1 MEKLKVTKEVFE
13 SLEVAKVFNSTE
25 NIIKEHIKC
34 DNDWEYGC
42 KGING
47 MDIFDLCKALFVGY
61 ELEKTPEEKI
71 LESYKKAVELL
82 DTKSTLLPE
91 GYMEGTKD
99 CTEFILDTLGIKI
112 KGINE

>member
-1 MEKLKVTKEVFE
+1 MEKLKVKKEVFE
-13 SLEVAKVFNSTE
+13 SLNVAKMYNSTE

-34 DNDWEYGC
+34 NNDWEGGC
-42 KGING
+42 EGING

-61 ELEKTPEEKI
+61 ELEETPEEKI
-71 LESYKKAVELL
+71 LESYKNAVELL
-82 DTKSTLLPE
+82 DSKLNNLPE
-91 GYMEGTKD
+91 GYMQGTKD

>member
-13 SLEVAKVFNSTE
+13 SLEVVKAFNSTE

-34 DNDWEYGC
+34 DNDWECGC
-42 KGING
+42 EGING

-71 LESYKKAVELL
+71 LERYRNAVLLL
-82 DTKSTLLPE
+82 DVKSTNSPE
-91 GYMEGTKD
+91 GYIRGTKD